1 MNSTIKEFVQIK
13 QLAVLGA
20 SRSGTKFGNYIA
32 NELKQR
38 GYQVYL
44 VHPEGVEIGGEKSYP
59 NLAALQG
66 KVEGVVICLPPAAAV
81 TALRD
86 AAVAGIKHIWL
97 QQGAQSAETAAMA
110 KELGLDPVT
119 GKCILMYAE
128 PVTSFHTWH
137 RGFARLFGQY

>member
-1 MNSTIKEFVQIK
+1 MNATIKEFVQIK

-20 SRSGTKFGNYIA
+20 SRSGTKFGNMIA
-32 NELKQR
+32 TELKQR
-38 GYQVYL
+38 GYQIYL
-44 VHPEGVEIGGEKSYP
+44 VHPEGIEIGGEMSYP

-66 KVEGVVICLPPAAAV
+66 KVQGVVISLPPAAAV
-81 TALRD
+81 TAMRD
-86 AAVAGIKHIWL
+86 AAVAGIKHVWL

-128 PVTSFHTWH
+128 PVTSFHSWH
-137 RGFARLFGQY
+137 KGFARLFGQY